1 MENAIRLGAL
11 AIVPLET
18 YLKKIMTRKGDRR
31 HVRSKDTIKTEGLK
45 PWKASDSTTGV
56 TRRTFPTFR
65 VNEDDLNAINEYCET
80 EGIERSVLMRRL
92 IAEFIQ
98 SINKQQEDDHGT

>member
-1 MENAIRLGAL
+1 
-11 AIVPLET
+11 
-18 YLKKIMTRKGDRR
+18 MTRKGDRR

-65 VNEDDLNAINEYCET
+65 ANEDDLNAINEYCET

-92 IAEFIQ
+92 IREFLE
-98 SINKQQEDDHGT
+98 SIEEKTDE